1 MREYLFKYLVLHKN
15 LCIPKVGVFN
25 IENLS
30 AQIDGTNNLLYPPSQ
45 VIRFKQEMVTPDRN
59 FYDFLVAESGMEL
72 VDVIKHLQLFAQNIL
87 TEAQDTKGAVLE
99 GIGTLKRE
107 HSGHLLF
114 FADRPLEYLFPQVN
128 IDKAISLAKTA
139 NLKQAAFK
147 GQELEGDELREFLG
161 QANDVEGGDN
171 WWVYA
176 LGLLLLGIGAL
187 LFYYV

>member
-1 MREYLFKYLVLHKN
+1 MQEYLFKYLVLHKN
-15 LCIPKVGVFN
+15 LSIPKVGVFY

-45 VIRFKQEMVTPDRN
+45 VIRFKQEMVIPDRN
-59 FYDFLVAESGMEL
+59 FYDFLVAETGLEL
-72 VDVIKHLQLFAQNIL
+72 VDVINRLKAFAQTIL
-87 TEAQDTKGAVLE
+87 TESQTAKGVMIE
-99 GIGTLKRE
+99 GIGTLKTE

-114 FADRPLEYLFPQVN
+114 FSERPLDYLFPQVN
-128 IDKAISLAKTA
+128 IDKDISLAKSA

>member
-1 MREYLFKYLVLHKN
+1 M
-15 LCIPKVGVFN
+15 CI
-25 IENLS
+25 
-30 AQIDGTNNLLYPPSQ
+30 
-45 VIRFKQEMVTPDRN
+45 RDR
-59 FYDFLVAESGMEL
+59 
-72 VDVIKHLQLFAQNIL
+72 
-87 TEAQDTKGAVLE
+87 
-99 GIGTLKRE
+99 
-107 HSGHLLF
+107 
-114 FADRPLEYLFPQVN
+114 VN